1 MDFLSKEVNVSEVKV
16 QVSGPSGPVKVDLDL
31 GPRGGKGVFVP
42 TQVGFYEVRESTKFL
57 NFTIIMI
64 MIDLIEDQYLHD
76 SLTHC

>member
-57 NFTIIMI
+57 QFYHN
-64 MIDLIEDQYLHD
+64 HD
-76 SLTHC
+76 HDRFNRRSIFA